1 MALQILQLK
10 DVNRCLV
17 DSIVCDCSIIDTNG
31 IEKRGETLRAEYW
44 WKRTI
49 PHISKKKRKKN
60 CGYRKN
66 NREREREWEWEYV
79 RDERDNGHTQVNQV

>member
-31 IEKRGETLRAEYW
+31 IEKRGETLRAEY
-44 WKRTI
+44 
-49 PHISKKKRKKN
+49 
-60 CGYRKN
+60 
-66 NREREREWEWEYV
+66 
-79 RDERDNGHTQVNQV
+79 